1 MSGEGFDNP
10 ITGSEGALVRDRIK
24 SPNYVPLTTGWQ
36 LDRDGSADLG
46 DATIRGS
53 LVVNG
58 PAGSYATVD
67 TVAGSPAL
75 RLKPGAFADAGVE
88 ATSVEGL
95 LTAAINE
102 PGTAT
107 DDTSYLILK
116 SPAVG
121 AVHNPAMVYMQS
133 ATFDGLGIPQI
144 IAFAQGGGDVAFYI
158 NGSLNVSGE
167 ITRAGGIDPGRG
179 WVNGVDLDTSVVLA
193 AAAPETTVMTLPAFT
208 YRAGRVYTIEFS
220 GLVTAGTAANIPTL
234 RTRKTNPAGQRF
246 TNGTVPCATTT
257 PTTGDFRSKFKVG
270 GSDVTATLVLTLQPG
285 AAGNVT
291 LFASATTTCTLDVYD
306 IGSASGSRHAKATT
320 LV

>member
-1 MSGEGFDNP
+1 VSGFSNP
-10 ITGSEGALVRDRIK
+10 IVGSLGRLIRSAIRSD
-24 SPNYVPLTTGWQ
+24 NYVPLTTGWQ
-36 LDRDGSADLG
+36 LERDGSADLG

-116 SPAVG
+116 SPSVG

-133 ATFDGLGIPQI
+133 STFDGLGIPQI
-144 IAFAQGGGDVAFYI
+144 IAFAQGGGDIAFYI

-179 WVNGVDLDTSVVLA
+179 WVTGVDLDASVVLA

-208 YRAGRVYTIEFS
+208 YKAGRAYKIEFT
-220 GLVTAGTAANIPTL
+220 GLVVAGTASNIPTL
-234 RTRKTNPAGQRF
+234 RTRKTSPAGQRF
-246 TNGTVPCATTT
+246 TNGTVPCVTTT
-257 PTTGDFRSKFKVG
+257 PTTGDFRSFFKVG
-270 GSDVTATLVLTLQPG
+270 AADVNATLVLTLQPG

-291 LFASATTTCTLDVYD
+291 LFGSTTTACSLDVYD
-306 IGSASGSRHAKATT
+306 VGRASAHVKAPT